1 MGFGCD
7 ERGTLSRTPLCA
19 VAAAAGP
26 PEVCTCSWRRSAV
39 SMCAIC
45 SPIRFISRA
54 LSIWLFPNALK
65 GRTSDRLVPLLRA
78 APLAFFLSMIQT
90 SVQLLRGAL

>member
-19 VAAAAGP
+19 VAAGAGP

-54 LSIWLFPNALK
+54 LSIWLLPNDFE
-65 GRTSDRLVPLLRA
+65 GVRSDRLVPLSRA
-78 APLAFFLSMIQT
+78 APLTFFLPMIQT
-90 SVQLLRGAL
+90 APASPLV